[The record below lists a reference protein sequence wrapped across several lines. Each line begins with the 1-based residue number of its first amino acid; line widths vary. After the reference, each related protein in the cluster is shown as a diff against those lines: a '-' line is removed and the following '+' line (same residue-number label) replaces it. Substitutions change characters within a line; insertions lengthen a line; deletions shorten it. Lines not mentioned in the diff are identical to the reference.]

1 MGRRAPE
8 SSLANFPPDVPPAVA
23 AFAGIFAVTVLGLL
37 SVGAVIPVLPRYVK
51 GPLGEGD
58 VAVGFVIGAFAFT
71 GLAAR
76 PMAGHLADL
85 RGRRVAVV
93 LGSLLATLAG
103 LLYFLPADLPGLV
116 ASRFALGAGE
126 GTVFTAGAA
135 WVVDL
140 APAER
145 RGRMIGLY
153 GLAVWTGLSLGP
165 PIGDLLLQV
174 GSYELV
180 WAFATAAPLLG
191 ALIALRLPDPY
202 SPART
207 REPRTLIARESLGP
221 GVALSLGVVGFA
233 AIAAFI
239 ALHLEEQGI
248 GHGTLA
254 FTVFAVSVVVTRLL
268 GGDLPDRVGPV
279 RCASAAAAIEAL
291 GLVVIALSP
300 SLLTTLAGAVAL
312 GVAFSTLYPALVLI
326 VVERV
331 PETRRGSA
339 VGTFT
344 AFFDI
349 GVGLGGPLTG
359 AAVALGDVYAA
370 AFWLAAACA
379 GASAVA
385 ITTQIR
391 RASPARAAPV
401 PSPAGSGHGPRS

>member
-1 MGRRAPE
+1 M
-8 SSLANFPPDVPPAVA
+8 A
-23 AFAGIFAVTVLGLL
+23 AFAGIFAVTLLALL

-58 VAVGFVIGAFAFT
+58 IAVGFVIGAFAFT

-76 PMAGHLADL
+76 PLAGHLADL

-93 LGSLLATLAG
+93 LGCLVAGAAG
-103 LLYFLPADLPGLV
+103 LLYFVPGGLASLT

-126 GTVFTAGAA
+126 GTVFTAGAT

-140 APAER
+140 APPER
-145 RGRMIGLY
+145 RGRIVGLY

-165 PIGDLLLQV
+165 PIGDLLLRA

-191 ALIALRLPDPY
+191 ALIALRLPDPFRPR
-202 SPART
+202 SRD
-207 REPRTLIARESLGP
+207 EPRTLIARESLRS
-221 GVALSLGVVGFA
+221 GVALGLGVIGYA

-239 ALHLEEQGI
+239 ILHLEEQGI

-254 FTVFAVSVVVTRLL
+254 FSVFAVTVVVTRLL
-268 GGDLPDRVGPV
+268 GGDLPDRIGPV
-279 RCASAAAAIEAL
+279 RCATAAAGIEAL
-291 GLVVIALSP
+291 GLAVIALSP
-300 SLLTTLAGAVAL
+300 SLPITLLGAAAM
-312 GVAFSTLYPALVLI
+312 GGAFSTLYPSLFLT
-326 VVERV
+326 VVDRV
-331 PETRRGSA
+331 PEARRGSA

-359 AAVALGDVYAA
+359 AAVALGGAYSA

-379 GASAVA
+379 GASAVVIA
-385 ITTQIR
+385 TRLRTTSAAR
-391 RASPARAAPV
+391 PAAAS
-401 PSPAGSGHGPRS
+401 SPAGSSRAPGPFP